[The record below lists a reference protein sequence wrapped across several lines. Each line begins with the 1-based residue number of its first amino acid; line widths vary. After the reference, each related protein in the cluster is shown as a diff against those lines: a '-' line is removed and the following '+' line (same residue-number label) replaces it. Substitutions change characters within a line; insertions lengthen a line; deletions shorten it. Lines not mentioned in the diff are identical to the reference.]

1 MENPSSVLQY
11 DFSWLKLGCQM
22 LITTEWITRTDM
34 ACTVV
39 FFPGESVHVIS
50 DLSLFDYEVD
60 SFTSMRSWL
69 FEWV

>member
-1 MENPSSVLQY
+1 
-11 DFSWLKLGCQM
+11 
-22 LITTEWITRTDM
+22 M

-39 FFPGESVHVIS
+39 FFPGVSEHVIS